1 MRSNSSKGQE
11 CLLINNLKI
20 ISNPISQ
27 TKKPVF
33 RWRLHLS
40 LNPSLHSSLPFLA
53 GPVPANSQGND
64 PPTPRKLSG
73 NRLYVD
79 AMLLDEFSCFF
90 FV

>member
-1 MRSNSSKGQE
+1 MVK
-11 CLLINNLKI
+11 
-20 ISNPISQ
+20 
-27 TKKPVF
+27 F
-33 RWRLHLS
+33 

-79 AMLLDEFSCFF
+79 AMLLDEFSCSFF
-90 FV
+90 CLNCLLICGEFFA